1 MPTIREPKFDCRC
14 IDLESLTDLR
24 LSLITSRDTY
34 NDIAS
39 KLIGMELHKPCTN
52 SKSCSPEVKNIQG
65 QARKFDALLHEL
77 DKIPQC

>member
-39 KLIGMELHKPCTN
+39 KLIGMELHKP
-52 SKSCSPEVKNIQG
+52 SPEVKNIQT